1 MAVTAREIP
10 CAYDHIMNIDVVD
23 NTEAVMS
30 YAPTAII
37 FRVSSGLAVGTAA
50 GVLFVLLAGLY

>member
-1 MAVTAREIP
+1 
-10 CAYDHIMNIDVVD
+10 
-23 NTEAVMS
+23 MS